1 MSIYD
6 RCSYLTYPRNPFTK
20 ITRIKFTHSSLA
32 PDHKSICLEVRIA
45 LLEICIS
52 FYGCLYQQ
60 FYICQT
66 VYDKSRIIFIFVHFG
81 NFKFVSVEKEI
92 RSFIRI
98 KLGRGKLMYISC
110 YLHSHPIN
118 LLTKIDQISNQN

>member
-1 MSIYD
+1 MHFVLWI
-6 RCSYLTYPRNPFTK
+6 
-20 ITRIKFTHSSLA
+20 
-32 PDHKSICLEVRIA
+32 LEMVD
-45 LLEICIS
+45 
-52 FYGCLYQQ
+52 CLYQQ

-66 VYDKSRIIFIFVHFG
+66 IYDKSRIIFIFVHFG

-110 YLHSHPIN
+110 YSHSHPIN